1 MKDAEL
7 LKREQEEEAIE
18 NAKRERQK
26 QLLASQEKA
35 MNRAGEQDELRAR
48 RAAEEAER
56 RARRKERDEY
66 MKRKN
71 DTEELLRA
79 RAKQAEDK
87 RIRKEAEKV
96 FLDEEYA
103 SALRFM

>member
-1 MKDAEL
+1 
-7 LKREQEEEAIE
+7 
-18 NAKRERQK
+18 
-26 QLLASQEKA
+26 
-35 MNRAGEQDELRAR
+35 
-48 RAAEEAER
+48 
-56 RARRKERDEY
+56 

-103 SALRFM
+103 SALR